1 MKLLKQQLAS
11 NSSKKSLNR
20 DKKLWC
26 LTIGYISFPE
36 TVFKLTSVRY
46 KLVQIANLSFR
57 WSVVTKAAGLDN
69 AGSKWSRE
77 AQTKFVPR
85 GLRQGSIINESQKH
99 CKKRDL
105 SHTLPLAPLG
115 GELRFE
121 MTNTIQTHQF
131 IAKVLYRTQV
141 KLYN

>member
-1 MKLLKQQLAS
+1 MTSTTK
-11 NSSKKSLNR
+11 
-20 DKKLWC
+20 D
-26 LTIGYISFPE
+26 GDPFSFGSPSFI
-36 TVFKLTSVRY
+36 TVQPILTSVRY

-57 WSVVTKAAGLDN
+57 WSVATKAAGLDN

-85 GLRQGSIINESQKH
+85 GLRQGSIINKSQTI
-99 CKKRDL
+99 RDNRDV

-131 IAKVLYRTQV
+131 IAKILYRTQV
-141 KLYN
+141 NIFIRQK